1 MSDEHFRTELFSQFA
16 RLGQALSSRVR
27 VEMLHI
33 LDQGEKTVEQ
43 VAGVARVSVANA
55 SHHLQRL
62 KGVRLVTS
70 RKEGQHVVYRLASPM
85 VESLWQCLQEIGED
99 RLLEI
104 QELVRTYLHQRDEL
118 EPVTREELLERM
130 VRDEVVVIDVRPE
143 DEYRAGHLPQ
153 AISIPPDQ
161 LVARINEL
169 PKTKEI
175 IAYCRGPYCL
185 ISYEAVEILRA
196 RGFKAFRLEDGF
208 PEWKAHNLPSE
219 TGLQEAS

>member
-27 VEMLHI
+27 VEILHI

-43 VAGVARVSVANA
+43 VARIARVSVANA

-99 RLLEI
+99 RLLEV
-104 QELVRTYLHQRDEL
+104 QELVRTYLQQRDEL

-130 VRDEVVVIDVRPE
+130 ERDEVVVIDVRPE

-153 AISIPPDQ
+153 AISIPPDK
-161 LVARINEL
+161 LAARISEL
-169 PKTKEI
+169 PKNKEI

-196 RGFKAFRLEDGF
+196 RGLKAFRLEEGF
-208 PEWKAHNLPSE
+208 PEWRSQNFPFE
-219 TGLQEAS
+219 TGQQEAS

>member
-27 VEMLHI
+27 VEILHI

-43 VAGVARVSVANA
+43 VARIARVSVANA

-85 VESLWQCLQEIGED
+85 VESLWQCLQEIGQD
-99 RLLEI
+99 RLLEV
-104 QELVRTYLHQRDEL
+104 QELVRTYLLQRDEL

-130 VRDEVVVIDVRPE
+130 ERDEVVVIDVRPE

-161 LVARINEL
+161 LAARISEL
-169 PKTKEI
+169 PKNKEI

-196 RGFKAFRLEDGF
+196 RGLKAFRLEEGF
-208 PEWKAHNLPSE
+208 PEWRSHNLPSE
-219 TGLQEAS
+219 TGQQEAS